1 MRKVLVNLFVATSAL
16 VWLSCGSASEEA
28 NRFDTV
34 TVEKTVPIAQE
45 DGSPTCSVHLEL
57 ACAKESAGEWAKAVN
72 AAVVSFLF
80 DMEGVTMQ
88 QAADSFAT
96 TYTRN
101 YQRDFAPL
109 YREDQDDAEKHA
121 WYEYHYNM
129 TSEATAGREG
139 VIVYTTVLDYYEGGA
154 HGISQRLVM
163 NFDTKTG
170 QQIELKDVFVPGYE
184 QSLDDLLLKALIT
197 ETGSKNEADL
207 REKGYLYAMDMFAP
221 VNFVLGKDGVTF
233 VYNPYEIAPYAMGM
247 TELTLT
253 YDELEKILK
262 K

>member
-1 MRKVLVNLFVATSAL
+1 MKKAVVVSMAFVAAL
-16 VWLSCGSASEEA
+16 LACGSAGNEA
-28 NRFDTV
+28 AVSFDTV
-34 TVEKTVPIAQE
+34 TVEKMVAIAKDE
-45 DGSPTCSVHLEL
+45 GAPTCNVRLEL

-72 AAVVSFLF
+72 AAVVSHLF
-80 DMEGVTMQ
+80 NMEGLTMQ

-96 TYTRN
+96 SYTRS

-129 TSEATAGREG
+129 TSEAVTGREG
-139 VIVYTTVLDYYEGGA
+139 VIVYTTVVDYYEGGA
-154 HGISQRLVM
+154 HGINQRLVM
-163 NFDTKTG
+163 NFDSKTG
-170 QQIELKDVFVPGYE
+170 EQIELSDVFVPGFE
-184 QSLDDLLLKALIT
+184 QSLNNILLKTLIT
-197 ETGSKNEADL
+197 ETGSKDENDL
-207 REKGYLYAMDMFAP
+207 RDKGYLYSMDMFAP
-221 VNFVLGKDGVTF
+221 VNFRLDKSSITF

>member
-1 MRKVLVNLFVATSAL
+1 MAFAIAAMMSAC
-16 VWLSCGSASEEA
+16 SSASSEA
-28 NRFDTV
+28 EFSFDTV
-34 TVEKTVPIAQE
+34 TVEKTVAIAKD
-45 DGSPTCSVHLEL
+45 DGAPTCNVHLAL
-57 ACAKESAGEWAKAVN
+57 ACAKESEGEWAKAVN
-72 AAVVSFLF
+72 AAVVSQLF
-80 DMEGVTMQ
+80 DMEGLTMQ

-96 TYTRN
+96 SYTRN

-154 HGISQRLVM
+154 HGINQRLIM
-163 NFDTKTG
+163 NFDSKTG
-170 QQIELKDVFVPGYE
+170 EQIELKDVFVPGFE
-184 QSLDDLLLKALIT
+184 QPLNDILLKALIA
-197 ETGSKNEADL
+197 ETGSKDENDL
-207 REKGYLYAMDMFAP
+207 REKGYLYSMDMFASA
-221 VNFVLGKDGVTF
+221 NFVLGKSGITF

-247 TELTLT
+247 TELELS

-262 K
+262 KK